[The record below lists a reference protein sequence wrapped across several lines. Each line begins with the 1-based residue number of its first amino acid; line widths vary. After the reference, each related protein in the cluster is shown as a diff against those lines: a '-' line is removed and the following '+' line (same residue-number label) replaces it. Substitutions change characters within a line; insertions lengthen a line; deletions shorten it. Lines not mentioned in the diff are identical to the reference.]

1 VVRFDLRHT
10 VEGPWVT
17 STDAAGP
24 RSPDAAL
31 STPQGPLPEGE
42 DARYQRILLLV
53 VMLAVMAF
61 GSLMTIV
68 TVALGTIA
76 ADLDSSR
83 ATLTWVITG
92 LMLAMAVLTPIGG
105 KLGDIYGH
113 RRLLLV
119 GLVGGALTTVLCGLA
134 WDATSLII
142 FRVLFGA
149 CGALVNPNAMSLM
162 MHAYGP
168 ERRATATG
176 WFQFAMT
183 GAPTVGL
190 VLGGPLID
198 VVGWRAIFFGFA
210 AITVV
215 AFALGSVLLRDTP
228 RGATTSL
235 DYAGAFAL
243 AVGVA
248 TGLLAI
254 TRITT
259 VLREHGGFDAVT
271 DPLGLAL
278 VVASGLGVVAFVQV
292 ERTVAEPMLKLDYF
306 RRRNF
311 TLPMISGA
319 CIQFAYMG
327 GFVVTPA
334 LLDDRYGWT
343 VGAIALLMTPRPAS
357 FALASPVGGYLPRYI
372 GERNPIVLGGVCMVI
387 SMIAFALGA
396 LTTALVGII
405 AIVAGLVL
413 SGIASGISQPSIASL
428 TVGAVDP
435 QDMGIANGMGQ
446 QVMFIG
452 IVGGIQTMNVLI
464 GDDASAARFAGTYLF
479 GMAVALAGI
488 VCAAAIADTR
498 RQ

>member
-1 VVRFDLRHT
+1 M
-10 VEGPWVT
+10 T
-17 STDAAGP
+17 STDAAEAGP
-24 RSPDAAL
+24 TGTSAPVAGKRGKTAA
-31 STPQGPLPEGE
+31 TADGPPSGGE
-42 DARYQRILLLV
+42 DAGYQRTLLFV
-53 VMLAVMAF
+53 VMLAVMSF

-76 ADLDSSR
+76 EELDSSR
-83 ATLTWVITG
+83 ATMTWVITG

-119 GLVGGALTTVLCGLA
+119 GLVGGAIATALCGIA
-134 WDATSLII
+134 WDATSLIV

-162 MHAYGP
+162 MYAYGP

-190 VLGGPLID
+190 VVGGPLID
-198 VVGWRAIFFGFA
+198 VVGWRIIFFAFA

-215 AFALGSVLLRDTP
+215 AFGLGSALLRDTP
-228 RGATTSL
+228 RNEATSL

-243 AVGVA
+243 ATGVL

-259 VLREHGGFDAVT
+259 VLREDGALAAIS
-271 DPLGLAL
+271 DPLGWAL
-278 VVASGLGVVAFVQV
+278 VVASALGVLAFIAV
-292 ERTVAEPMLKLDYF
+292 ERRVAMPMLKLEYF
-306 RRRNF
+306 GRRNF
-311 TLPMISGA
+311 TLPMASGA
-319 CIQFAYMG
+319 LIQFAYMG

-343 VGAIALLMTPRPAS
+343 VGAIALLMTPRPAA
-357 FALASPVGGYLPRYI
+357 FALASPVGGYLPRYL
-372 GERNPIVLGGVCMVI
+372 GERNPVILGALSMII
-387 SMIAFALGA
+387 SMVAFALGA
-396 LTTALVGII
+396 LTTSIAGII
-405 AIVAGLVL
+405 AIVVGLVL
-413 SGIASGISQPSIASL
+413 SGVASGVSQPSIASL
-428 TVGAVDP
+428 TVGAVDE

-452 IVGGIQTMNVLI
+452 IVGGIQTMNVLV
-464 GDDASAARFAGTYLF
+464 GDDASASRFAGTYLF
-479 GMAVALAGI
+479 GMGVAVIGLL
-488 VCAAAIADTR
+488 CAAAIVDTR
-498 RQ
+498 ER